1 MIILT
6 KLFLIREVG
15 RPAAGVC
22 RVRSSV
28 AELGFSPKNR
38 SSRGSA
44 EGSER
49 SRLTPRGTATN

>member
-6 KLFLIREVG
+6 KLFSLREVG

-28 AELGFSPKNR
+28 ARVGLQPEEPELPGIGGRVRKEPVDTQ
-38 SSRGSA
+38 GD
-44 EGSER
+44 GH
-49 SRLTPRGTATN
+49 